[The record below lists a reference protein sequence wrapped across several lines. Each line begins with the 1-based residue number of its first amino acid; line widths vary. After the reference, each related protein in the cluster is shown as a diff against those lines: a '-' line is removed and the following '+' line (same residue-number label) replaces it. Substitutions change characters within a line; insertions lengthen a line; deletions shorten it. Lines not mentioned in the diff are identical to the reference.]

1 METENLNNKSK
12 KQITDSEK
20 RQFQIWGKLGGRPK
34 KEIRKIHQIN
44 IKFTDDEYER
54 LILKATEQKIK
65 ITDYC
70 RIILADKKFPKAE
83 QNKTLITYANNF
95 ARISNFM
102 KMGVF
107 TAEEKKP
114 LLDEIELVIAQIR
127 DNIKW

>member
-1 METENLNNKSK
+1 MEDDKIKINSK
-12 KQITDSEK
+12 KNLTPAQKE
-20 RQFQIWGKLGGRPK
+20 QFKEWGKLGGRPK
-34 KEIRKIHQIN
+34 KEWRKIHQIN
-44 IKFTDDEYER
+44 IKFTADEYEK
-54 LILKATEQKIK
+54 ISFKAREENIK
-65 ITDYC
+65 VSEYC
-70 RIILADKKFPKAE
+70 RIILAEKKFPKAE

-95 ARISNFM
+95 SRISNFM